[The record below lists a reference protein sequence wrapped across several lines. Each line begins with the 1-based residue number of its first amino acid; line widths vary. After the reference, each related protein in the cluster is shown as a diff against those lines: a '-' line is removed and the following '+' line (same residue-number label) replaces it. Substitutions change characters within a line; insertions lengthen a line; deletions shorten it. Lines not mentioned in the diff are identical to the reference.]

1 MKSNIQNKRKEIK
14 DIRELM
20 KATKRFGYVPFEQ
33 EERAPERTSPN
44 QLLNFDYSARVVRE
58 KGECITVSPCQRAS
72 CKWLVENNGKSFWT
86 AIRFHCVSGNLLSE
100 ERQISL
106 PFCSSGDQIE
116 LEVPFTAP
124 EDQGYYSSNWRLS
137 HYGKAFGP
145 SFKAECRVS
154 YSLEQELL
162 RKNVEVD
169 SGAEDDEDLAS
180 ADQGY
185 AIKAFPGA
193 GGMQQPLIAISH
205 GDYLED
211 PLISSMQV
219 SSTIRNII
227 N

>member
-1 MKSNIQNKRKEIK
+1 MEAFKSNIQNKRKEIK
-14 DIRELM
+14 DMKEML
-20 KATKRFGYVPFEQ
+20 KATKRFGYVPFSH
-33 EERAPERTSPN
+33 EERPERTTPT
-44 QLLNFDYSARVVRE
+44 QLSSSEYSARIVRD
-58 KGECITVSPCQRAS
+58 KGECLTVFPCQRTS
-72 CKWLVENNGKSFWT
+72 CKWLVENNGQSFWGSV
-86 AIRFHCVSGNLLSE
+86 RFHCVSGSLLSE

-124 EDQGYYSSNWRLS
+124 EEQGYYYSNWRLS

-145 SFKAECRVS
+145 SFKAECRVC
-154 YSLEQELL
+154 YNFEQELL

-180 ADQGY
+180 ADQGF
-185 AIKAFPGA
+185 AIKAFPGT

-211 PLISSMQV
+211 PLVNSMQV
-219 SSTIRNII
+219 NITFK
-227 N
+227 